1 MYTCYTSVFLVR
13 NDTSEKKQEQEQL
26 KNSEKKYQSLI
37 EKRNEL
43 NQLAKLIREERD
55 MLNNKRNEMR
65 ETLKKN
71 KKQRDELVTK
81 MRQHKE
87 KRNQLQ
93 QQAKQLIEGKRKKKG
108 DIIRNLPL
116 RVEELKADIQM
127 LEYRQETT
135 PMSPQEENELID
147 DIRAK
152 KTEYNNLKKQMDK
165 QKLIETDLS
174 DTDQAITELFKK
186 ADEEHEKV
194 QKYYKESQK
203 KHEEYMKLVNEVA
216 ASINE
221 SNKKHKKYVEIR
233 DEAQR
238 YHEKAIE
245 MRSKI
250 ISVKQD
256 RKKRWE
262 ESKQLIR
269 DQNVKARKLVMDKE
283 KLDKAADDSVS
294 ALKKG
299 QKISF

>member
-1 MYTCYTSVFLVR
+1 MTKETSQ
-13 NDTSEKKQEQEQL
+13 KKQEQEQL

-43 NQLAKLIREERD
+43 NQFAKLIREERD

-65 ETLKKN
+65 DTLKNN
-71 KKQRDELVTK
+71 KKERDELVTK

-93 QQAKQLIEGKRKKKG
+93 EQAKQLIDAKRKKKG

-127 LEYRQETT
+127 LEYRQETI
-135 PMSPQEENELID
+135 PMSSQEENELID
-147 DIRAK
+147 NIRTK
-152 KTEYNNLKKQMDK
+152 KDEYNHLKKQMDK

-174 DTDQAITELFKK
+174 DTDQTITELFKK

-194 QKYYKESQK
+194 QQYYQESQK
-203 KHEEYMKLVNEVA
+203 KHKEYMKLVNEVA

-250 ISVKQD
+250 ISIKQD

-269 DQNVKARKLVMDKE
+269 DQNIKARKLVMDKE

-299 QKISF
+299 QKISL